1 MFYLM
6 KMGVLY
12 NRLSTSLIMLR
23 VFGKELFDS
32 IKHCFGKY
40 SDDIEKVWNK
50 FPDSMHAYFER
61 KDLFKNNSPI
71 TVRCNCCFNEF
82 SCNNQ

>member
-6 KMGVLY
+6 KMGFLY

-32 IKHCFGKY
+32 IKHYLIIPKT
-40 SDDIEKVWNK
+40 DNVWNK
-50 FPDSMHAYFER
+50 FS
-61 KDLFKNNSPI
+61 
-71 TVRCNCCFNEF
+71 NCMLILKQINF
-82 SCNNQ
+82 SEKIIE

>member
-32 IKHCFGKY
+32 IKHYLIIPKTKMLGINFLIAC
-40 SDDIEKVWNK
+40 
-50 FPDSMHAYFER
+50 
-61 KDLFKNNSPI
+61 LF
-71 TVRCNCCFNEF
+71 
-82 SCNNQ
+82 